1 VGEHKPHRR
10 QLSRGRSAQARHNP
24 GAARAFLSAVGA
36 RLQRACP
43 STHKEKSFT
52 ATPLLDLLVQ
62 RSRTTLWLLMGATGL
77 VLMVACANVANLLLA
92 KAAVRSREMAL
103 RAALGASGRRLVAQ
117 LFVESALLAL
127 AGAAL
132 GLVFAFPGV
141 DALERL
147 APPNLPRL
155 DEIRVDTTAL
165 LFNLIVSL
173 GAAGLFGLWPAMRA
187 ARIDVHDALKQGG
200 ARRAGRWPR
209 GVDSGSA
216 GFRRSGAGAGFDA
229 GRGLALPQPSRVE
242 RRRPGISDGRP
253 SGTDRQ
259 HSGENGGAAP

>member
-1 VGEHKPHRR
+1 
-10 QLSRGRSAQARHNP
+10 
-24 GAARAFLSAVGA
+24 
-36 RLQRACP
+36 
-43 STHKEKSFT
+43 
-52 ATPLLDLLVQ
+52 
-62 RSRTTLWLLMGATGL
+62 MGATGL

-127 AGAAL
+127 AGGAL
-132 GLVFAFPGV
+132 GLVFAFAGAH
-141 DALERL
+141 ALERL

-200 ARRAGRWPR
+200 ARGVLGGGRAEWIRGALVSAEVALALVLTLGAGLLFRSLLALNAADLGYQTEGRLVLTASIPAKTEAQHLE
-209 GVDSGSA
+209 A
-216 GFRRSGAGAGFDA
+216 GATVAIVSMSLARQAFSGAKA
-229 GRGLALPQPSRVE
+229 RW
-242 RRRPGISDGRP
+242 
-253 SGTDRQ
+253 
-259 HSGENGGAAP
+259 GGA